1 MRVVMRVLVFLAVA
15 VIPAAAQRSM
25 VRLINAARPGSTDFQ
40 IGDRFEIV
48 IPGAA
53 DQPVSVRTTRDG
65 RTDWGP
71 VIGRT
76 DISGR
81 WSATG
86 EFTKSDFG
94 NWSEAWTVGTSWP
107 IPSLIFPS
115 VRRA

>member
-1 MRVVMRVLVFLAVA
+1 MRVLLFLVVA
-15 VIPAAAQRSM
+15 IIPAAAQSPV
-25 VRLINAARPGSTDFQ
+25 VRLTNVTRPASTEFQ

-53 DQPVSVRTTRDG
+53 DQLVSVRTTMNG

-81 WSATG
+81 WSTTG
-86 EFTKSDFG
+86 EFTKSDYG
-94 NWSEAWTVGTSWP
+94 NWSEAWTVGDKLANP
-107 IPSLIFPS
+107 VVDFS
-115 VRRA
+115 VGAPC

>member
-1 MRVVMRVLVFLAVA
+1 
-15 VIPAAAQRSM
+15 M

-71 VIGRT
+71 VIGRS

-81 WSATG
+81 WSTTG